1 MVFVLLFLPVLILSL
16 LFLYKAGIVTSEKMQ
31 LQNAVDAA
39 AYSTSLIEARDLNY
53 MAYSN
58 RAMVAN
64 EVAVGQ
70 MVGLASWVRNWK
82 SYADYLNAYNTLILA
97 PLTQTASTPIIE
109 GFSKTLFT
117 VPGEIATTIID
128 FIAKMG
134 TSALSVIN
142 KVYGGSQTG
151 FHIVSMLYAAGTIPD
166 VIDKNIDDAEL
177 SPFGVLSLIGHMY
190 TYGAIPGTPG
200 SFIKTHRPTSTGA
213 SHLEGMERFAATVRQ
228 SRDEFT
234 TKRGWEFTLNIIP
247 PIVDGD
253 LVIPLSI
260 PVWPFPPV
268 TADITIDL
276 NFDFVLRRL
285 GGSELRYVGSQA
297 RGDKFNWSA
306 ADDTDVGINFHLCI
320 EFSLTVRLP
329 DALGGDQTVEIFNA
343 CIAAGAGSVD
353 LRGSIVGID
362 IVILDNLPFPTS
374 IPFSAAAYQSG
385 DSKVTNVVAEGDE
398 YYGTAPTNKL
408 AWITGLPPALSI
420 SAQMPMAKNQNNSYK
435 GLAMYND
442 TVPVDDPWGF
452 QAPYLFLGVT
462 KDFDE
467 TNKTGPRPR
476 GQFAVNYGEGNAC
489 NNNTE
494 DCLTDELG
502 AVAKSEVYFS
512 RPSNPLDPA
521 AAYFGRADGY
531 TEYGSAF
538 NPYWQA
544 RLAPTTHVER
554 VVSLWLQQS
563 QSFSTI
569 AQTLGLPTWN
579 PLDLIP

>member
-1 MVFVLLFLPVLILSL
+1 
-16 LFLYKAGIVTSEKMQ
+16 
-31 LQNAVDAA
+31 
-39 AYSTSLIEARDLNY
+39 
-53 MAYSN
+53 
-58 RAMVAN
+58 
-64 EVAVGQ
+64 
-70 MVGLASWVRNWK
+70 
-82 SYADYLNAYNTLILA
+82 
-97 PLTQTASTPIIE
+97 
-109 GFSKTLFT
+109 
-117 VPGEIATTIID
+117 
-128 FIAKMG
+128 
-134 TSALSVIN
+134 
-142 KVYGGSQTG
+142 
-151 FHIVSMLYAAGTIPD
+151 
-166 VIDKNIDDAEL
+166 
-177 SPFGVLSLIGHMY
+177 MY

-200 SFIKTHRPTSTGA
+200 SFIKTYLPTSTGA
-213 SHLEGMERFAATVRQ
+213 SHLEGMERFAATTRQ

-234 TKRGWEFTLNIIP
+234 QQRGWEFTLPIIP
-247 PIVDGD
+247 QFTLPI
-253 LVIPLSI
+253 SM
-260 PVWPFPPV
+260 PVWPLPPI
-268 TADITIDL
+268 TADIT
-276 NFDFVLRRL
+276 FDMHFSFVMRRL
-285 GGSELRYVGSQA
+285 GGSELRHIGSQA

-306 ADDTDVGINFHLCI
+306 ADNTDVGLDFHLCI

-329 DALGGDQTVEIFNA
+329 AILGGDQTIKIFDA

-353 LRGSIVGID
+353 LRGSIAGID
-362 IVILDNLPFPTS
+362 IVILDNIPFPTS
-374 IPFSAAAYQSG
+374 IPFSGAAYQSG
-385 DSKVTNVVAEGDE
+385 KSKLTNVLSEPDQ
-398 YYGTAPTNKL
+398 YYGTAPTNRI
-408 AWITGLPPALSI
+408 AWLTGLPPALPI
-420 SAQMPMAKNQNNSYK
+420 SALMPMPTNQSNTYK

-467 TNKTGPRPR
+467 TNETGPRPVGR
-476 GQFAVNYGEGNAC
+476 FAVNYGEGNAC

-512 RPSNPLDPA
+512 RPSKPLDPA
-521 AAYFGRADGY
+521 AGYFGRADGY

-569 AQTLGLPTWN
+569 AQTLGLPAWN